1 MNRVSPHRVV
11 IAVDGSENSRR
22 AVAYVGGLL
31 GGLSGFEVT
40 LLNVIH
46 APEVDFFS
54 SSENRD
60 RWIETSRKKTE
71 RWLAGYREMLI
82 GAGINPG
89 DVTIRT
95 AQRDGPSLARLIL
108 DELAAMNA
116 ETIVVGRQGL
126 SPKEEFLFGSV
137 SRQIVSH
144 VRNCTVWVVQ

>member
-1 MNRVSPHRVV
+1 MNRVSPHRIV

-22 AVAYVGGLL
+22 AVAYVGRLL
-31 GGLSGFEVT
+31 GGVPGFAVT

-46 APEVDFFS
+46 TPDADFFS
-54 SSENRD
+54 SPGKRD
-60 RWIETSRKKTE
+60 RWVETSRKKAE
-71 RWLAGYREMLI
+71 RWLSGYRDRLI
-82 GAGINPG
+82 ADGIEPG

-108 DELAAMNA
+108 DELAALGA
-116 ETIVVGRQGL
+116 GTIVVGRQGL

-144 VRNCTVWVVQ
+144 VRNGTVWVVQ